1 MPHGGSKPGER
12 RGGRKAGTKNRATI
26 ERQLEAAQAAIA
38 KVKHGRELAKD
49 VLERLLHDLDRFKTI
64 AEGAA
69 GLHKPPSAA
78 ELKVAAEK
86 GLTIA
91 KGDWGLF
98 GEWFDRAVGTARD
111 AATVAKDLAKYQSPQ
126 IRPVDAPAPPPDP
139 KELEAGSK
147 RRFGLRVFEG
157 GKPLTAA

>member
-1 MPHGGSKPGER
+1 MPGGARPGA
-12 RGGRKAGTKNRATI
+12 GRKTGGKNKATI
-26 ERQLEAAQAAIA
+26 ERELEAAKAAIA

-69 GLHKPPSAA
+69 GLHKPPSAG
-78 ELKVAAEK
+78 ELKAAAEK
-86 GLTIA
+86 GLIIA

>member
-69 GLHKPPSAA
+69 GLHKPPSAG
-78 ELKVAAEK
+78 ELRRPRK
-86 GLTIA
+86 
-91 KGDWGLF
+91 
-98 GEWFDRAVGTARD
+98 RALPSPK
-111 AATVAKDLAKYQSPQ
+111 ATGGYLAS
-126 IRPVDAPAPPPDP
+126 
-139 KELEAGSK
+139 GSIG
-147 RRFGLRVFEG
+147 R
-157 GKPLTAA
+157 

>member
-49 VLERLLHDLDRFKTI
+49 VLERLLHDLDRFKGI

-78 ELKVAAEK
+78 ELMQRLSEFA
-86 GLTIA
+86 
-91 KGDWGLF
+91 
-98 GEWFDRAVGTARD
+98 D
-111 AATVAKDLAKYQSPQ
+111 AADANWLIHADLQTSTRQ
-126 IRPVDAPAPPPDP
+126 R
-139 KELEAGSK
+139 
-147 RRFGLRVFEG
+147 
-157 GKPLTAA
+157 